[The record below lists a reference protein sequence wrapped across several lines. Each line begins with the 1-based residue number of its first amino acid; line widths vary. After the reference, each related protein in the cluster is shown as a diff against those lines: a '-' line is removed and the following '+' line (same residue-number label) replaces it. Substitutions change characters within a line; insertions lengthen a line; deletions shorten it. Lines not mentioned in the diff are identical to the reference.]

1 MREPHKPSKT
11 IYRLREKAATD
22 EHFAAL
28 VHSIRSAMIMHLA
41 LPTVLKQAVTLVVD
55 DYSWDLYRMQQQ
67 LTAEEIAEDEAERNV
82 HEAAVESAKSVCKEI
97 RSYLRKDAAAAGD
110 ILFDESDVLE
120 DDDEEE
126 DYEGMSV

>member
-1 MREPHKPSKT
+1 
-11 IYRLREKAATD
+11 
-22 EHFAAL
+22 
-28 VHSIRSAMIMHLA
+28 MHLA

-97 RSYLRKDAAAAGD
+97 RSDRK
-110 ILFDESDVLE
+110 
-120 DDDEEE
+120 
-126 DYEGMSV
+126 SVV